1 MRATI
6 TRFVRHC
13 VSGAFPLFLLMKPL
27 ISPGSATAFAVCS
40 LACALAPVQAGEAA
54 PKSYDIAP
62 GDAVST
68 LKRFA
73 DESGRQV
80 VYLVD
85 AVRGVTTNPVRGEYT
100 VREALTRLVA
110 DTGLVV
116 AEDAKSGALMVNRL
130 ASRESPPS
138 QPQPKTPPVKS
149 PRTLLAVLLGLVLG
163 PNPAT
168 LAADAPSGTIE
179 GRVYNA
185 VNGTYLNNAR
195 ATLEGT
201 GREER
206 TNASGEFRF
215 ERVPIGPATITVSV
229 SGFPAQATK
238 VTVVADAPTVV
249 NVGLSLSTD
258 EKVAGDSV
266 VKLDSFVVAS
276 QREMNGSAI
285 AINERRAAA
294 NLKNVV
300 ASDEFGDSPEGNVAE
315 FLKNM
320 PGVAIDYN
328 AADARFVSVRGL
340 PSFGTAVSF
349 DGAPIASG
357 TTSAGRETEF
367 NQASLNNTARIEV
380 VKSPLPDTR
389 ADSIGGS
396 INIVSKSAFDQSRPT
411 FNYRTNVSA
420 NLSSW
425 DGGRY
430 YALGRTPF
438 SRGDNHK
445 VFPGF
450 DLSYIKPLSKNLGFS
465 VSAMSSSQFTPEP
478 VESST
483 WRPTQ
488 NGTTLAPSN
497 QPFLGT
503 VTLQDGPKLIIRRSL
518 GGTLDWRMTPRDVIN
533 VGVQLNW
540 QRASVDQN
548 GQTFNVIGA
557 RAAAPV
563 SYSPTSVQ
571 GASGAGSITH
581 AMNTFNKIAPSY
593 TVLLKHRHSGPVWE
607 IENGVSFSESWS
619 RVEAERD
626 GVIKGINLSAS
637 NVTLAFDGIQ
647 NSIPRG
653 ITAQTAAGGPL
664 DWRNLGNYSITT
676 ATMGAPQENR
686 NGTAAAR
693 VSATRT
699 FGQRMPVRVKVG
711 ADWRRESRD
720 VVNPTAT
727 YTFVGPDR
735 IANTADD
742 SASRYDLVSES
753 WSQISLPFGLGRP
766 QRPAPDKAY
775 ALLRSRPEL
784 WTFNE
789 AAAISSRASNSQ
801 KITEH
806 VVAGYLRGDLSL
818 LQNRL
823 KLVGGV
829 RYEGTY
835 DEGWGLL
842 NDLSRTYQKDARGQ
856 IVRDANG
863 APVRVSTDP
872 VALAKLQFT
881 ERGSHAKRDYG
892 DFYPSLNTSYL
903 ITEKLVVRA
912 SYART
917 ITRPQLSNI
926 IPSITATDPTVT
938 TTVPT
943 ITVTNTG
950 LSPWYSNSFDI
961 GLEYY
966 FDKPGVISIGAF
978 RKDIKNFFGSVRSP
992 VTSAQLE
999 EWGFDDSFSNYE
1011 VVTTRN
1017 VGSARVS
1024 GLEYEYRQALP
1035 WVPARWGNV
1044 LVSFNSTALHVEG
1057 GAANSISGFVPLSMN
1072 YGVTYSN
1079 SRLTLR
1085 ANWNVRGRTRAG
1097 QITGAN
1103 VDPGTY
1109 NYAHPR
1115 RNLDFNAEYRLT
1127 RRVALFANIRNVS
1140 SIAWRNE
1147 AYGPATPAYA
1157 RGTRWVEYGPS
1168 ALLGVKGSF

>member
-1 MRATI
+1 MNI
-6 TRFVRHC
+6 
-13 VSGAFPLFLLMKPL
+13 SIPGILL
-27 ISPGSATAFAVCS
+27 A
-40 LACALAPVQAGEAA
+40 LACV
-54 PKSYDIAP
+54 
-62 GDAVST
+62 
-68 LKRFA
+68 
-73 DESGRQV
+73 
-80 VYLVD
+80 
-85 AVRGVTTNPVRGEYT
+85 
-100 VREALTRLVA
+100 
-110 DTGLVV
+110 
-116 AEDAKSGALMVNRL
+116 L
-130 ASRESPPS
+130 AS
-138 QPQPKTPPVKS
+138 
-149 PRTLLAVLLGLVLG
+149 AG
-163 PNPAT
+163 AAH
-168 LAADAPSGTIE
+168 AADSVGAIE

-185 VNGTYLNNAR
+185 INGNYLNNAR

-201 GREER
+201 GREAR
-206 TNASGEFRF
+206 TNGAGEFRF
-215 ERVPIGPATITVSV
+215 DQVPIGQATVTVAV
-229 SGFPAQATK
+229 SGFPSKSTT
-238 VTVVADAPTVV
+238 VMVVAGRPTAIT
-249 NVGLSLSTD
+249 VGVSLSPVEKTTD
-258 EKVAGDSV
+258 QSV

-285 AINERRAAA
+285 AINERRAAS

-315 FLKNM
+315 FLKLM

-396 INIVSKSAFDQSRPT
+396 INIVSKSAFDQSRAT

-430 YALGRTPF
+430 YSFGRTPF

-450 DLSYIKPLSKNLGFS
+450 DLSYIKPLNKNLGFS

-478 VESST
+478 IESAT

-488 NGTTLAPSN
+488 NATTLVPSN

-503 VTLQDGPKLIIRRSL
+503 VTLQDGPKVITRRSL
-518 GGTLDWRMTPRDVIN
+518 GAAVDWRVTPHDVLN
-533 VGVQLNW
+533 LGVQLNW
-540 QRASVDQN
+540 QRALVDQN
-548 GQTFNVIGA
+548 GQTFNVIGT
-557 RAAAPV
+557 RSAAPAA
-563 SYSPTSVQ
+563 YSPTSVQ

-581 AMNTFNKIAPSY
+581 AMNTFDKIAPSY
-593 TVLLKHRHSGPVWE
+593 TLLLKHCHSGPVWE

-626 GVIKGINLSAS
+626 GVIKGINLAAN
-637 NVTLAFDGIQ
+637 NVTLNYADIG
-647 NSIPRG
+647 NSIPRR
-653 ITAQTAAGGPL
+653 ITAQTAAGAPF
-664 DWRNLGNYSITT
+664 DWRDLGNYTITT
-676 ATMGAPQENR
+676 ATMDTAQENR

-693 VSATRT
+693 VSGARN
-699 FGQRMPVRVKVG
+699 FGHRVPVRIKVG

-727 YTFVGPDR
+727 STFVGPDR

-742 SASRYDLVSES
+742 SASRYDLVSAS

-766 QRPAPDKAY
+766 QRPAPDKSY

-789 AAAISSRASNSQ
+789 AAAISSRATNSQ

-856 IVRDANG
+856 IVRAANG
-863 APVRVSTDP
+863 TPVRVSTDP
-872 VALAKLQFT
+872 VALARLQFT

-903 ITEKLVVRA
+903 ITEKLMVRA

-943 ITVTNTG
+943 ISVTNTG
-950 LSPWYSNSFDI
+950 LSPWYSNSFDV

-966 FDKPGVISIGAF
+966 FDKPGVISVGAF

-1024 GLEYEYRQALP
+1024 GLEYEYRQILP
-1035 WVPARWGNV
+1035 WLPVRWGNV
-1044 LVSFNSTALHVEG
+1044 ILNFNSTAIHVEG
-1057 GAANSISGFVPLSMN
+1057 GAANSVSGFVPLSMN

-1109 NYAHPR
+1109 TYTHPR

-1127 RRVALFANIRNVS
+1127 RRVGLFASIRNLTG
-1140 SIAWRNE
+1140 IAWRNE

-1157 RGTRWVEYGPS
+1157 RGTRRVEYGPN

>member
-1 MRATI
+1 
-6 TRFVRHC
+6 
-13 VSGAFPLFLLMKPL
+13 MKPL
-27 ISPGSATAFAVCS
+27 IPDGPAAAMAACS
-40 LACALAPVQAGEAA
+40 LACALAPVQAGEVAR
-54 PKSYDIAP
+54 KGYDIAG
-62 GDAVST
+62 GDAAGT
-68 LKRFA
+68 LGRFA
-73 DESGRQV
+73 EESGRQV

-100 VREALTRLVA
+100 VREALARLVA

-116 AEDAKSGALMVNRL
+116 AEDAQSGALMVNRL
-130 ASRESPPS
+130 AAHGPS
-138 QPQPKTPPVKS
+138 LLELQPKPKPPAMKPS
-149 PRTLLAVLLGLVLG
+149 RPLLAALFGLLIGSASA
-163 PNPAT
+163 P
-168 LAADAPSGTIE
+168 LAAEAPTGTIE
-179 GRVYNA
+179 GRVFNA
-185 VNGTYLNNAR
+185 VNGNYLNNAR
-195 ATLEGT
+195 ARLDATGLEV
-201 GREER
+201 R

-215 ERVPIGPATITVSV
+215 DRVPLGPTTITVAV
-229 SGFPAQATK
+229 SGFPAQGTQ
-238 VTVVADAPTVV
+238 VTVVAGAPTVV
-249 NVGLSLSTD
+249 NVGMSLSMNETL
-258 EKVAGDSV
+258 AGDTV

-276 QREMNGSAI
+276 QREMNGTAI
-285 AINERRAAA
+285 AINERRAAS
-294 NLKNVV
+294 NLKNVI

-315 FLKNM
+315 FLKLM

-328 AADARFVSVRGL
+328 AADARYVSVRGL

-380 VKSPLPDTR
+380 IKSPLPDTR

-396 INIVSKSAFDQSRPT
+396 INIVSKSAFDQSRAS

-420 NLSSW
+420 NLSHW
-425 DGGRY
+425 DGGQY
-430 YALGRTPF
+430 YSLGRTPF
-438 SRGDNHK
+438 SRGDNRK
-445 VFPGF
+445 VLPGF

-465 VSAMSSSQFTPEP
+465 LSAMSSSQFTPEP
-478 VESST
+478 VESAV

-488 NGTTLAPSN
+488 SASTLAPSN

-503 VTLQDGPKLIIRRSL
+503 VTLQDGPKVIIRRSL
-518 GGTLDWRMTPRDVIN
+518 GATVDWRATPRDVLN
-533 VGVQLNW
+533 LGLQLNW
-540 QRASVDQN
+540 QRATVDQN

-557 RAAAPV
+557 RAAAP
-563 SYSPTSVQ
+563 SAYSPTFVQ
-571 GASGAGSITH
+571 GASGAGSIAH
-581 AMNTFNKIAPSY
+581 AMNTFDKIAPSY
-593 TVLLKHRHSGPVWE
+593 TVLLKHRHAGPVWE

-626 GVIKGINLSAS
+626 GVIKSINLSAT
-637 NVTLAFDGIQ
+637 NLTLNYTGIS

-653 ITAQTAAGGPL
+653 ITAQTATGAPF
-664 DWRNLGNYSITT
+664 DWRDLGNYTITT
-676 ATMGAPQENR
+676 ATMDTPQENR

-693 VSATRT
+693 MSAART
-699 FGQRMPVRVKVG
+699 FGQQMPVRIKVG

-742 SASRYDLVSES
+742 VAARYDLASAS

-766 QRPAPDKAY
+766 QRPAPDKSY
-775 ALLRSRPEL
+775 ALLRSHPEW

-789 AAAISSRASNSQ
+789 AGAISSRAANSQ

-806 VVAGYLRGDLSL
+806 VVSGYLRGDLSL

-823 KLVGGV
+823 KVVGGV
-829 RYEGTY
+829 RYEGTS
-835 DEGWGLL
+835 DEGWGQL
-842 NDLSRTYQKDARGQ
+842 NDLSKTYQKDARGQ
-856 IVRDANG
+856 IVRNANG
-863 APVRVSTDP
+863 TPVRVTTDP
-872 VALAKLQFT
+872 VALARLQFT

-903 ITEKLVVRA
+903 ISEKLMVRA

-917 ITRPQLSNI
+917 ITRPQLSSI

-950 LSPWYSNSFDI
+950 LSPWYSNSFDV

-966 FDKPGVISIGAF
+966 FDKPGVISLGAF

-992 VTSAQLE
+992 VTTAQLE
-999 EWGFDDSFSNYE
+999 EWGFDSSFNNYE
-1011 VVTTRN
+1011 VVTTQN

-1024 GLEYEYRQALP
+1024 GLEYEYRQSLP
-1035 WVPARWGNV
+1035 WVPSRWGNV
-1044 LVSFNSTALHVEG
+1044 LLNFNSTAIHVEG

-1079 SRLTLR
+1079 ARLTLR

-1097 QITGAN
+1097 QISGAN

-1109 NYAHPR
+1109 TYAHPR
-1115 RNLDFNAEYRLT
+1115 RNLDFNAEFRLT
-1127 RRVALFANIRNVS
+1127 RRLALFANIRNAT